1 MGAAALNP
9 DPSPGGQWE
18 RAFNAGEQ
26 PHVRTGHAHAH
37 TPSAQAALPRTRRPA
52 VCKAPAPAN
61 GRAPARSTV
70 PASFV
75 SGPGWA
81 HSRAPDSARLRV
93 TAVAPKGWTHGCGK
107 GNTFKQQKI
116 PNGPFSLLAHII
128 AVSTLTRGLA
138 AGWLNA
144 ASARAAASRGAP
156 VAPWK
161 PDPSGEEGGGGEGG
175 GETHE
180 IKSVSRNDRAPTR
193 DHIIN

>member
-1 MGAAALNP
+1 MPGNSLTCARGTRMRIRRQRRQLCPARAARL
-9 DPSPGGQWE
+9 
-18 RAFNAGEQ
+18 
-26 PHVRTGHAHAH
+26 
-37 TPSAQAALPRTRRPA
+37 SAKRLHRPT
-52 VCKAPAPAN
+52 

-175 GETHE
+175 VETHE